1 MPQRAR
7 QLRIDWCPLVKYNQK
22 DLQAYTAVEF

>member
-1 MPQRAR
+1 MPQCAR
-7 QLRIDWCPLVKYNQK
+7 KLRTDRCPLVKYIQK